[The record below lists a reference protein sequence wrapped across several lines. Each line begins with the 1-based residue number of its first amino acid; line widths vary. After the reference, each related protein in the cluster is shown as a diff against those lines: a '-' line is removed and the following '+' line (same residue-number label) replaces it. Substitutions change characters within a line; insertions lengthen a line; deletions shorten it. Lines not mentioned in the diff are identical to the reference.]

1 MPLLLSSIAKP
12 YGVRLDWDTNGRQG
26 ETWLPLADESDTGDG
41 RRRDRRA
48 ERHASTKREIVDAAW
63 ALARERGLA
72 GWSLRDVASA
82 VGMRA
87 PSLYVY
93 FDSKHA
99 LYDEMFAD
107 GYSQFLARIDATDR
121 EAEPRAMVR
130 LAAHVFFDFCVEDPA
145 RYQLLFQRTV
155 PGFVPSASSYA
166 LAGTVLEL
174 LVGVLRDAGVR
185 GERAIDLW
193 TAVLTG
199 LTSQQISNDPGGDR
213 WARLIDD
220 AVDMFLA
227 AVADPASGGPATTR

>member
-1 MPLLLSSIAKP
+1 MPSGDEGEMGE
-12 YGVRLDWDTNGRQG
+12 GVH
-26 ETWLPLADESDTGDG
+26 
-41 RRRDRRA
+41 RRDRRG
-48 ERHASTKREIVDAAW
+48 ERHASTKREIVDVAW
-63 ALARERGLA
+63 TLARERGLA
-72 GWSLRDVASA
+72 GWSLRDVATA

-107 GYSQFLARIDATDR
+107 GYSQFLARVEATTR
-121 EAEPRAMVR
+121 EDDPRAMVR
-130 LAAHVFFDFCVEDPA
+130 LAAHVFFDFCVEEPA

-155 PGFVPSASSYA
+155 PGFVPSAASFA
-166 LAGTVLEL
+166 LAGTAFEL
-174 LVGVLRDAGVR
+174 LVEVLGDAGVR
-185 GERAIDLW
+185 DERAIDLW

-213 WARLIDD
+213 WARLVDD

-227 AVADPASGGPATTR
+227 AAAEPPNGGPATTP